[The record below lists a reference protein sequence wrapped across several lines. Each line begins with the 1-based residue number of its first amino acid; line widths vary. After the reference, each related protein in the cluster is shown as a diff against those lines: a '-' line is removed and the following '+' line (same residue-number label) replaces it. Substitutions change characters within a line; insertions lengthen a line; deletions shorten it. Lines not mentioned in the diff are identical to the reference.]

1 MRTHTRLTASRRWL
15 ARKRP
20 VAVAAALVLAVSLA
34 GWAAGKNGKN
44 ATAKPV
50 NEAGKTADEEAP
62 PVKADI
68 VHITIQTVPP
78 RKAQVKW
85 GRKSLG
91 LIPAPRALVVERPR
105 DSGPLDLTLRAS
117 GFLPVHTRAY
127 TFTDSRVAVKLTPP
141 SEKNKLFGYR
151 EEPAPNPDAGVPAVP
166 GVPAAPGAP
175 VAPAGVPEPPKP

>member
-1 MRTHTRLTASRRWL
+1 MRT
-15 ARKRP
+15 RKRT
-20 VAVAAALVLAVSLA
+20 VAVAAASLVLAVSMA
-34 GWAAGKNGKN
+34 GWAADKKGNRAAKPADGAGKI
-44 ATAKPV
+44 ADREMPTAK
-50 NEAGKTADEEAP
+50 ADT
-62 PVKADI
+62 

-91 LIPAPRALVVERPR
+91 FIPAPRPLVVERPR
-105 DSGPLDLTLRAS
+105 DSGPLDLAIRAN

-151 EEPAPNPDAGVPAVP
+151 EEPAPNPDAGAP
-166 GVPAAPGAP
+166 GVPTA
-175 VAPAGVPEPPKP
+175 PEPPKP